1 MVQIRSFSAHQ
12 NFLET
17 ENFEKSYG
25 CSKLVEKSKIQGNR
39 GIHNPF
45 TKESNQKLSQIRKT
59 IENPL
64 KIKTLWEF
72 FSYSRFVSSEL
83 IFCVVLIKIISYR
96 PKSRFFMFL
105 CFSIFLAC
113 F

>member
-1 MVQIRSFSAHQ
+1 MTQIRFFSEHQ

-17 ENFEKSYG
+17 EKMLKSYS
-25 CSKLVEKSKIQGNR
+25 CSKLVKKSKIQGNR

-64 KIKTLWEF
+64 KIKKLWEF

-83 IFCVVLIKIISYR
+83 IFCVVQVKIISYR